1 MEIRKLIRN
10 HTVFLNLVSPICRL
24 WVQEF
29 AICDP
34 NIGFYAS
41 KSSLGT
47 PPEGWKPEM
56 SFKNYEHRVSKAF
69 ENKGACHG
77 L

>member
-1 MEIRKLIRN
+1 MEIRKFIKN
-10 HTVFLNLVSPICRL
+10 NAVFLNLVSPMFRL

-47 PPEGWKPEM
+47 PPEVWKPEFR
-56 SFKNYEHRVSKAF
+56 FKNDVNRVCKAF
-69 ENKGACHG
+69 GKRCA
-77 L
+77 